1 MHRLFNLYDSNYG
14 CIILITNGG
23 IHINFFRSVAKSN
36 LLDLGC
42 MIDFFSKSKVYLII
56 YTSLLSKKAF
66 TYNK

>member
-23 IHINFFRSVAKSN
+23 IHINFFRSVAKGN
-36 LLDLGC
+36 LLDFGC

-66 TYNK
+66 TYN